1 MKNLKKQNGNQTL
14 RNKAEILLKNA
25 KDKNTYSEI
34 DSLKLIHEL
43 EVHQIELEMQNEE
56 LIHARSEALSNAEKY
71 TELYDF
77 APTGYFTFSENGEI
91 IELNLTGASM
101 LNNSRSYLKN
111 KFFGIYIT
119 IYSRPNFNTFLANVF
134 ATRVKQTCEIEIIQ
148 ENQTI
153 KYFHIEGI
161 VLDNES
167 NCLANIM
174 DITKNKESEKKLF
187 ESREKLSQSEA
198 DLKKAQAI
206 ALIGNWSYNVHTNEL
221 IWSDELY
228 AIFEINKN
236 EYTGTIQQTF
246 DKMIFPE
253 DKDKV
258 ELAMKSAL
266 NEEVIIPIEYRI
278 LLDNGDLRYVWS
290 EIADIK
296 KDDFGNP
303 FLLVGIIQD
312 VSQRKLTEIDLIHE
326 RERAEENNRLK
337 SAFLANM
344 SHEIRTPMNGILGF
358 AEILKD
364 QTLNLQEQQEYLDII
379 EKSGIRMLNIINDIV
394 DISKIESGQMEVS
407 LSETNINDVLK
418 YIYNL
423 FKLEV
428 EKKGIQLSYDY
439 SLVDENA
446 MILTDREK
454 LYAILSNLVKNA
466 VKFTTVGRI
475 DFGYEYKN
483 ETLRFFV
490 KDSGLGIEKSKQ
502 KIIFER
508 FIQADVSDKRS
519 YQGAGLGLS
528 ISKAYVEML
537 GGKIGV
543 ESEFGKGSMFYF
555 TIPYKKYQQTPE
567 INTLIEPYS
576 NISTNNLKK
585 LKILIAED
593 DEITTKL
600 INTIVAKYSIHI
612 FKVRN
617 GNDALETLKNNP
629 DIDLILMDI
638 QMPDM
643 NGYEAIKQIREFNT
657 EVIIFAESAFV
668 MLGDKEKAFSIG
680 SNEYLSK
687 PYKSQQLIELLY
699 KYFSTDN

>member
-56 LIHARSEALSNAEKY
+56 LIHARSEALTSAEKY

-91 IELNLTGASM
+91 VELNLTGASM

-148 ENQTI
+148 ENQTV

-206 ALIGNWSYNVHTNEL
+206 ALIGNWSYNVQTNEL

-236 EYTGTIQQTF
+236 KFTGTIQDTF
-246 DKMIFPE
+246 DKLIFPE

-258 ELAMKSAL
+258 ELAIKSAI

-407 LSETNINDVLK
+407 LSETNINDLLK

-475 DFGYEYKN
+475 DFGYEYKD

-576 NISTNNLKK
+576 KITTNNLKK

>member
-56 LIHARSEALSNAEKY
+56 LIHARSEALSSAEKY

-91 IELNLTGASM
+91 VELNLTGASM
-101 LNNSRSYLKN
+101 LNNSRSYLKT

-148 ENQTI
+148 ENQTV

-206 ALIGNWSYNVHTNEL
+206 ALIGNWSYNVQTNEL

-236 EYTGTIQQTF
+236 KFTGTIQDTF
-246 DKMIFPE
+246 DKLIFPE

-258 ELAMKSAL
+258 ELAIKSAI

-364 QTLNLQEQQEYLDII
+364 QTLNLQEKQEYLDII

-475 DFGYEYKN
+475 DFGYEYKD

-567 INTLIEPYS
+567 INTLLEPNS
-576 NISTNNLKK
+576 NITTNNLKK
-585 LKILIAED
+585 LKIIIAED

-617 GNDALETLKNNP
+617 GNDAVETCKNNP
-629 DIDLILMDI
+629 DIDLIFMDI

-643 NGYEAIKQIREFNT
+643 NGYEAIKQIREFNN

>member
-1 MKNLKKQNGNQTL
+1 
-14 RNKAEILLKNA
+14 
-25 KDKNTYSEI
+25 
-34 DSLKLIHEL
+34 
-43 EVHQIELEMQNEE
+43 
-56 LIHARSEALSNAEKY
+56 
-71 TELYDF
+71 
-77 APTGYFTFSENGEI
+77 
-91 IELNLTGASM
+91 
-101 LNNSRSYLKN
+101 
-111 KFFGIYIT
+111 
-119 IYSRPNFNTFLANVF
+119 
-134 ATRVKQTCEIEIIQ
+134 
-148 ENQTI
+148 
-153 KYFHIEGI
+153 
-161 VLDNES
+161 
-167 NCLANIM
+167 
-174 DITKNKESEKKLF
+174 
-187 ESREKLSQSEA
+187 
-198 DLKKAQAI
+198 
-206 ALIGNWSYNVHTNEL
+206 
-221 IWSDELY
+221 
-228 AIFEINKN
+228 
-236 EYTGTIQQTF
+236 
-246 DKMIFPE
+246 
-253 DKDKV
+253 
-258 ELAMKSAL
+258 
-266 NEEVIIPIEYRI
+266 
-278 LLDNGDLRYVWS
+278 
-290 EIADIK
+290 
-296 KDDFGNP
+296 
-303 FLLVGIIQD
+303 
-312 VSQRKLTEIDLIHE
+312 
-326 RERAEENNRLK
+326 
-337 SAFLANM
+337 
-344 SHEIRTPMNGILGF
+344 
-358 AEILKD
+358 
-364 QTLNLQEQQEYLDII
+364 
-379 EKSGIRMLNIINDIV
+379 
-394 DISKIESGQMEVS
+394 MEVS

-483 ETLRFFV
+483 ESLRFFV

-508 FIQADVSDKRS
+508 FIQADVSDKRT

-543 ESEFGKGSMFYF
+543 ESEFGKGSKFYF
-555 TIPYKKYQQTPE
+555 TLPYKKYLQTSE
-567 INTLIEPYS
+567 INTLLEPNS
-576 NISTNNLKK
+576 NITTNNLKK
-585 LKILIAED
+585 LKIIIAED

-617 GNDALETLKNNP
+617 GNDAVETCKNNP
-629 DIDLILMDI
+629 DIDLIFMDI

>member
-56 LIHARSEALSNAEKY
+56 LIHARSEALTSAEKY

-91 IELNLTGASM
+91 VELNLTGASM

-119 IYSRPNFNTFLANVF
+119 IYSRQNFNTFLENVF

-148 ENQTI
+148 ENQTV

-206 ALIGNWSYNVHTNEL
+206 ALIGNWSYNVQTNEL

-236 EYTGTIQQTF
+236 KFTGTIQDTY
-246 DKMIFPE
+246 DKLIFPE

-258 ELAMKSAL
+258 ELAIKSAI

-483 ETLRFFV
+483 ESLRFFV

-508 FIQADVSDKRS
+508 FIQADVSDKRT

-543 ESEFGKGSMFYF
+543 ESEFGKGSKFYF
-555 TIPYKKYQQTPE
+555 TLPYKKYLQTSE
-567 INTLIEPYS
+567 INTLLEPNS
-576 NISTNNLKK
+576 NITTNNLKK
-585 LKILIAED
+585 LKIIIAED

-617 GNDALETLKNNP
+617 GNDAVETCKNNP
-629 DIDLILMDI
+629 DIDLIFMDI

>member
-1 MKNLKKQNGNQTL
+1 MKNFKKQNGNQTL

-56 LIHARSEALSNAEKY
+56 LIHARSEALTSAEKY

-91 IELNLTGASM
+91 VELNLTGASM

-148 ENQTI
+148 ENQTV

-206 ALIGNWSYNVHTNEL
+206 ALIGNWSYNVQTNEL

-236 EYTGTIQQTF
+236 KFTGTIQDTF
-246 DKMIFPE
+246 DKLIFPE

-258 ELAMKSAL
+258 ELAIKSAI

-446 MILTDREK
+446 IILTDREK

-483 ETLRFFV
+483 ESLRFFV

-576 NISTNNLKK
+576 KITTNNLKK

>member
-56 LIHARSEALSNAEKY
+56 LIHARSEALSSAEKY

-91 IELNLTGASM
+91 VELNLTGASM
-101 LNNSRSYLKN
+101 LNNSRSYLKT

-148 ENQTI
+148 ENQTV

-206 ALIGNWSYNVHTNEL
+206 ALIGNWSYNVQTNEL

-236 EYTGTIQQTF
+236 KFTGTIQDTF
-246 DKMIFPE
+246 DKLIFPE

-258 ELAMKSAL
+258 ELAIKSAI

-418 YIYNL
+418 YIFNL

-483 ETLRFFV
+483 ESLRFFV

-543 ESEFGKGSMFYF
+543 ESEFGKVSKFYF
-555 TIPYKKYQQTPE
+555 TLPYKKYLQTTE
-567 INTLIEPYS
+567 INTLLEPNS
-576 NISTNNLKK
+576 NITTNNLKK
-585 LKILIAED
+585 LKIIIAED

-617 GNDALETLKNNP
+617 GNDAVETCKNNP
-629 DIDLILMDI
+629 DIDLIFMDI

-643 NGYEAIKQIREFNT
+643 NGYEAIKQIREFNN

>member
-56 LIHARSEALSNAEKY
+56 LIHARSEALTSAEKY

-91 IELNLTGASM
+91 VELNLTGASM

-148 ENQTI
+148 ENQTV

-206 ALIGNWSYNVHTNEL
+206 ALIGNWSYNVQTNEL

-236 EYTGTIQQTF
+236 KFTGTIQDTF
-246 DKMIFPE
+246 DKLIFPE

-258 ELAMKSAL
+258 ELAIKSAI

-466 VKFTTVGRI
+466 VKFTTVGKI

-483 ETLRFFV
+483 ESLRFFV

>member
-56 LIHARSEALSNAEKY
+56 LIHARSEALSSAEKY

-91 IELNLTGASM
+91 VELNLTGASM

-148 ENQTI
+148 ENQTV

-206 ALIGNWSYNVHTNEL
+206 ALIGNWSYNVQTNEL

-236 EYTGTIQQTF
+236 KFTGTIQDTF
-246 DKMIFPE
+246 DKLIFPE

-258 ELAMKSAL
+258 ELAIKSAI

-475 DFGYEYKN
+475 DFGYEYKD

-600 INTIVAKYSIHI
+600 INTIVAKYSI
-612 FKVRN
+612 
-617 GNDALETLKNNP
+617 
-629 DIDLILMDI
+629 
-638 QMPDM
+638 
-643 NGYEAIKQIREFNT
+643 
-657 EVIIFAESAFV
+657 IIFLAHV
-668 MLGDKEKAFSIG
+668 MCFD
-680 SNEYLSK
+680 
-687 PYKSQQLIELLY
+687 ELP
-699 KYFSTDN
+699 

>member
-1 MKNLKKQNGNQTL
+1 MKNFKKQNGNQTL

-56 LIHARSEALSNAEKY
+56 LIHARSEALTSAEKY

-91 IELNLTGASM
+91 VELNLTGASM

-148 ENQTI
+148 ENQTV

-206 ALIGNWSYNVHTNEL
+206 ALIGNWSYNVQTNEL

-236 EYTGTIQQTF
+236 EYTGAIKDSF
-246 DKMIFPE
+246 DKLIFPE

-258 ELAMKSAL
+258 ELAIKSAI

-418 YIYNL
+418 YIFNL

-466 VKFTTVGRI
+466 VKFTTVGKI

-483 ETLRFFV
+483 ESLRFFV

-576 NISTNNLKK
+576 KITTNNLKK

-617 GNDALETLKNNP
+617 GNDAVETCKNNP
-629 DIDLILMDI
+629 DIDLIFMDI